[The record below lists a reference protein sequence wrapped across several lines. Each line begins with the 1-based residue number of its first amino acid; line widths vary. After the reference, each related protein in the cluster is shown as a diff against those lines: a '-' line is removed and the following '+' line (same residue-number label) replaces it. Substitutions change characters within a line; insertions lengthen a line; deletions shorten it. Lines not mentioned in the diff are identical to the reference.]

1 MRELNNSYKYACL
14 QCSFTD
20 TQRRETGS
28 IPVKRAVSHVGR
40 QDDGMWVLGDDIYI
54 SPQGKLV
61 PVEGS
66 KYVWLGSMFRGAG
79 VADESLPLST
89 NPLRV
94 FLYQM
99 VYARAVFYLR
109 FCLLCIWMGY
119 WRSCQPLVLV
129 ATGVGLCGLFLLR

>member
-1 MRELNNSYKYACL
+1 MHILSYNSLFKCRVCYFTAVGTNRKSDFMRKLNNSYKYACL

-20 TQRRETGS
+20 TQLSEFIQFKRRETGS

-79 VADESLPLST
+79 VADESLQCKL
-89 NPLRV
+89 NH
-94 FLYQM
+94 
-99 VYARAVFYLR
+99 
-109 FCLLCIWMGY
+109 
-119 WRSCQPLVLV
+119 
-129 ATGVGLCGLFLLR
+129 